1 MRLSVFIEMLRG
13 GVLTQGCSPGALP
26 YFAAPA
32 QLNEAPEREYFT
44 AWLKVML

>member
-1 MRLSVFIEMLRG
+1 MRRSVFIEMLRG
-13 GVLTQGCSPGALP
+13 GVLTQGCSPGALL
-26 YFAAPA
+26 FAAPA